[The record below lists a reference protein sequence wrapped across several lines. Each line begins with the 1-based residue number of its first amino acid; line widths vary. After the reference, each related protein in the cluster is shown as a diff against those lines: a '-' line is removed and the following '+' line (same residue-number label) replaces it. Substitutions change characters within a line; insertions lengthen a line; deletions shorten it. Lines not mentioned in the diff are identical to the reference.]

1 MRLVPMVASVV
12 ELANWRGR
20 SPRPSWKGR
29 TLMKY
34 VLTWWERPG
43 GSYADYEAAQKR
55 VLNVFEPWEMP
66 ESLDIQQFVVRVGE
80 FGGYMVL
87 ETDSVADVQKLTTTF
102 AVFQFRLEP
111 VMDVMDAVAAEAEAI
126 AWREEN
132 ASSP

>member
-1 MRLVPMVASVV
+1 
-12 ELANWRGR
+12 
-20 SPRPSWKGR
+20 
-29 TLMKY
+29 MKY

-87 ETDSVADVQKLTTTF
+87 ETDNVADVQKLTTTF

-111 VMDVMDAVAAEAEAI
+111 VMDVMDAVAAEAEGI
-126 AWREEN
+126 NWRDSN
-132 ASSP
+132 APS